1 MTADVSEFVSQTDLE
16 WLRMCLNGRPDR
28 FGIIKDVSEFR
39 NPDRF
44 GMTADVS
51 EFVGQIDLE

>member
-1 MTADVSEFVSQTDLE
+1 MKNDQS
-16 WLRMCLNGRPDR
+16 DR
-28 FGIIKDVSEFR
+28 FGITADVSEFR

-51 EFVGQIDLE
+51 EFVSQTDLE